1 MSRSIVCVCSCIF
14 ILTACASTQKDASKS
29 SDRREG
35 DEVKSIQAMVE
46 AVSGK
51 DVSQT
56 DLLKLQKQVENDQ
69 AIKSAVE
76 SIGEA
81 VKGKNRSKYSP
92 VTGKR
97 YAPNVD
103 VDPETGVPLKW
114 VDEQ

>member
-1 MSRSIVCVCSCIF
+1 MK
-14 ILTACASTQKDASKS
+14 Q

-35 DEVKSIQAMVE
+35 DDVKSIQTMVE
-46 AVSGK
+46 AVGGK
-51 DVSQT
+51 NVSKN
-56 DLLKLQKQVENDQ
+56 DLLKLQKQMENNQ
-69 AIKSAVE
+69 EIKSAVQAV
-76 SIGEA
+76 GEA

-97 YAPNVD
+97 YAPNMQ